1 MRLKTRLFIALFPL
15 LPIVILS
22 TSAQEAPR
30 SIAQKPTEIPPSA
43 YREAKQSIGT
53 LNRAQQ
59 AYYLENDRFTTNLE
73 ATGVG
78 IKPDGADYRYRLFV
92 APDRY
97 PAALQVAL
105 PKTSDLPTFI
115 GLVHATKLDRQTAT
129 IATLCISKK
138 PGTPMPLWRM
148 IDYKNSKK
156 GEPIACPSGFTPT
169 K

>member
-78 IKPDGADYRYRLFV
+78 IKPDGADYRVCSLR
-92 APDRY
+92 P
-97 PAALQVAL
+97 
-105 PKTSDLPTFI
+105 
-115 GLVHATKLDRQTAT
+115 
-129 IATLCISKK
+129 IATPQPSKWPYLK
-138 PGTPMPLWRM
+138 PPTSQPLSDSSTPQ
-148 IDYKNSKK
+148 N
-156 GEPIACPSGFTPT
+156 
-169 K
+169 